1 MSGKKGLNILSDKR
15 KEEHGCEKR
24 EDTQKHVPSAH
35 LCCAWSSKSQA
46 GNESS
51 V

>member
-1 MSGKKGLNILSDKR
+1 MSGKKRLNVLSDKR

-24 EDTQKHVPSAH
+24 EDTQQHVPSAH
-35 LCCAWSSKSQA
+35 LCCARSGKSQV